1 MKAKAMKI
9 PFDTL
14 AYIQTLRKSGIDE
27 GCANAHAQALVMAF
41 TQGVATHEDIE
52 EMDARMCAEFAN
64 VRSEMSQEFTKVRAE
79 MDQGFMKVR
88 SETAQEFTKFRAE
101 MDQEFTKVRSE
112 MAQGFTKTRV
122 LVIATLILVALTNPV
137 ALHVLHITGL
147 LH

>member
-27 GCANAHAQALVMAF
+27 GCANAHAQALIMAF

-52 EMDARMCAEFAN
+52 EMDARMSVEFINA
-64 VRSEMSQEFTKVRAE
+64 RSEMSQEFTKVRAE
-79 MDQGFMKVR
+79 MFQEFTKVR
-88 SETAQEFTKFRAE
+88 SETA
-101 MDQEFTKVRSE
+101 QEFTKVRSE
-112 MAQGFTKTRV
+112 MAQGFTKVRSEMAQGFTKMRI
-122 LVIATLILVALTNPV
+122 LVIATLVLVALTNPV
-137 ALHVLHITGL
+137 ALHILHVTGL

>member
-64 VRSEMSQEFTKVRAE
+64 VRSEMFQEFTKVRAE
-79 MDQGFMKVR
+79 MD
-88 SETAQEFTKFRAE
+88 
-101 MDQEFTKVRSE
+101 
-112 MAQGFTKTRV
+112 QGFTKTRV